1 MKCEILFWCV
11 LAAAR
16 VYALP
21 KEDFAL
27 MLGSIDQ
34 LKILYGLTWF
44 INHILQRQP
53 LMQKARADVSSSSPA
68 ALQQRLPTPPPAVW
82 RQIETIV
89 LRALVLLDWVL
100 TNTGSNPS
108 VQCELDQQSEHDKL
122 ETALLVELERLF
134 QTLLLPHLLDMQL
147 DMGRVYK
154 EGLRAVLIS
163 QCFLKDGFGSLATAM
178 LRRLAQDTRLVKKH
192 GAADNFTTYALHEDS
207 RVCENIYLL
216 LGQLCSMHCRT
227 THACPLLVLHLVL
240 QLPTPFRVSECCA
253 ELAAISC
260 VCCLV

>member
-1 MKCEILFWCV
+1 
-11 LAAAR
+11 
-16 VYALP
+16 
-21 KEDFAL
+21 

-68 ALQQRLPTPPPAVW
+68 ALQHRLPTPPPAVW
-82 RQIETIV
+82 RQTETIV

-100 TNTGSNPS
+100 ANTVSNPS

-154 EGLRAVLIS
+154 EGLHAVLILS
-163 QCFLKDGFGSLATAM
+163 ASSRMASAVWQQPCCDDWLKT
-178 LRRLAQDTRLVKKH
+178 H
-192 GAADNFTTYALHEDS
+192 GW
-207 RVCENIYLL
+207 
-216 LGQLCSMHCRT
+216 
-227 THACPLLVLHLVL
+227 
-240 QLPTPFRVSECCA
+240 
-253 ELAAISC
+253 
-260 VCCLV
+260 

>member
-1 MKCEILFWCV
+1 
-11 LAAAR
+11 
-16 VYALP
+16 
-21 KEDFAL
+21 

-68 ALQQRLPTPPPAVW
+68 ALQQRLPTPAPAVW

-89 LRALVLLDWVL
+89 SRALVLLDWVL
-100 TNTGSNPS
+100 TNSGSNPS

-147 DMGRVYK
+147 DMGRVYM
-154 EGLRAVLIS
+154 EGLHAVLIS

-192 GAADNFTTYALHEDS
+192 GAADNSTTYALHEDS

-216 LGQLCSMHCRT
+216 LGQLCSVHCRT